1 MWKIFDK
8 KNKMCVSRRGIRF
21 AIIQFLFEFSLVIFV
36 SFYDT
41 LVSISY
47 ENNEENNA
55 LQLGGEE
62 GI

>member
-1 MWKIFDK
+1 MYTREVFLL
-8 KNKMCVSRRGIRF
+8 
-21 AIIQFLFEFSLVIFV
+21 AITQFLFEFSLVILV

-55 LQLGGEE
+55 LHEGGEN